1 MGKNLWQKN
10 CIKKTKIKKRRKRV
24 TMMATGNKRKNV
36 MICQRCGGRM
46 IFEKF
51 YDVNNV
57 FFGWHCVICGEIL
70 DPVILLHRLS
80 QDADLQIPEKEEE
93 VMHLVKKYL
102 HSKSKDIKGGQK
114 GKAISFPSPLKYK
127 ISMN

>member
-1 MGKNLWQKN
+1 
-10 CIKKTKIKKRRKRV
+10 
-24 TMMATGNKRKNV
+24 MMATRNKKKGG
-36 MICQRCGGRM
+36 MHCQRCGGRM

-80 QDADLQIPEKEEE
+80 QDADLQIPEEEEE

-102 HSKSKDIKGGQK
+102 NSRSKELKGGPK
-114 GKAISFPSPLKYK
+114 GKEINFPAALKGK